1 MRTRKQTFIATL
13 DPPPFPSRH
22 SHPPCAPQPPPPY
35 NAKMSTSSLST
46 QYTTRSNL
54 GVPDNVL
61 LRAKLSVVQQ
71 NRRQRRSRRSV
82 AASSGL
88 GGWRACRLDDTL
100 VRRRQN
106 PTRCQWTRP
115 FPVSVSSSSTAIT
128 LVCSSRQKLCRWKRA
143 TIMSVRPANPTPR
156 GFHRMP
162 HVDTRIPNDCSI
174 FTRS

>member
-13 DPPPFPSRH
+13 DPPPLPSRH

-106 PTRCQWTRP
+106 PTRCQLDSP
-115 FPVSVSSSSTAIT
+115 LSCLGVFFFHCDHAGLLISAEVVQVEEGDDHVS
-128 LVCSSRQKLCRWKRA
+128 
-143 TIMSVRPANPTPR
+143 PACKPHTEGLPQNAPR
-156 GFHRMP
+156 
-162 HVDTRIPNDCSI
+162 
-174 FTRS
+174 